1 MNREEKLLEY
11 INQYNNQAFNA
22 HNIPRILENLEKAE
36 ADGQLT
42 GFLRNEKPYQCAFQ
56 FIGTTGTRGKDQ
68 IAIVLALNTYGES
81 KPDFVFRLHGV
92 LKQLLQGNA
101 KDMEAAYVLLAAQM
115 ELQSLGASLIDFV
128 DNELLAIA
136 RKAISSTKGKQ
147 IFKWILLMVGG
158 AMGAPGF
165 AMAGLVLLSPF
176 AGFLCFYSIM
186 KLVAWCCMPTFKDP
200 KFDTMTRPVGNP
212 ENET

>member
-1 MNREEKLLEY
+1 MDRKEKFMSYIQEY
-11 INQYNNQAFNA
+11 NSVAFNA
-22 HNIPRILENLEKAE
+22 HNIPLILENLEKAE
-36 ADGQLT
+36 ADGQLIQ
-42 GFLRNEKPYQCAFQ
+42 FLRNEKPYRCAYQ
-56 FIGTTGTRGKDQ
+56 FVGTTGTRGKDQ

-92 LKQLLQGNA
+92 LKQLLQGNP

-128 DNELLAIA
+128 DNELLAVA
-136 RKAISSTKGKQ
+136 RKAIGSTKGKQ
-147 IFKWILLMVGG
+147 ILKWILLMVGG
-158 AMGAPGF
+158 AIGAPGF

-186 KLVAWCCMPTFKDP
+186 KLVAWCCMPTFKNS

-212 ENET
+212 EK